1 MLGARP
7 RLHVARRLTHVSSSS
22 WSTEELL
29 GAIGAP
35 TDWRTVPVD
44 SAAEAWGELREW
56 VEWLKDRYVLDHRV
70 VPPCWY
76 LHGALV
82 DLLTALRDHHEHAFS
97 ELQPATA
104 ASEWHRVFRDLEP
117 RLRDWASRTGC
128 TRDEHRSDVTAGWP
142 DDDARWR
149 RHVREDEQHRST
161 AEQAQALEG
170 P

>member
-1 MLGARP
+1 M
-7 RLHVARRLTHVSSSS
+7 SSST

-29 GAIGAP
+29 GAVGAP
-35 TDWRTVPVD
+35 TDWRTLPAET
-44 SAAEAWGELREW
+44 AAEAWDELREW
-56 VEWLKDRYVLDHRV
+56 VHWFKDRYALDHRV

-82 DLLTALRDHHEHAFS
+82 DVLTALRDHHAHAFS
-97 ELQPATA
+97 DVQPATA

-128 TRDEHRSDVTAGWP
+128 TRTEHREDATTQWP
-142 DDDARWR
+142 DDDTRWR
-149 RHVREDEQHRST
+149 DHLNQDEQQRAA
-161 AEQAQALEG
+161 AEQAQALEE